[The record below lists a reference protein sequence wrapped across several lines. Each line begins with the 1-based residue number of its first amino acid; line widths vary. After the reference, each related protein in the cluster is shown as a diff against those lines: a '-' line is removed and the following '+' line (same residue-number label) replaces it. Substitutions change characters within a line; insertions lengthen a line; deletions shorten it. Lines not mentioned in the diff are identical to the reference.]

1 MLGLFYPYGFILQ
14 AMALIHF
21 ARRRPDNF
29 WLWIIIMGGGLGAF
43 VYILV
48 QVVPDAPLLRDAYQV
63 FPRRKRIKEL
73 EGLVLDNPSV
83 GNYEELGDLYLDDG
97 QFAKARASF
106 DRVLAKTDA
115 IDPLY
120 RRALAAM
127 ALGDF
132 AAAAADLEQVV
143 ARDPKYDYQRA
154 PGLLAHARA
163 KLGDAARAATLF
175 AGVLET
181 STLSETQ
188 YNYAVL
194 LADEGRGAEARD
206 WVDRILR
213 KKATMPEY
221 IKRRER
227 PWFRKARAL
236 KKRVSRSSAS

>member
-48 QVVPDAPLLRDAYQV
+48 QVVPDAPLLRDCLPGDSQAEADQGA
-63 FPRRKRIKEL
+63 RRTRA
-73 EGLVLDNPSV
+73 GQSV
-83 GNYEELGDLYLDDG
+83 GGELRGVGDLYLDDG

-163 KLGDAARAATLF
+163 KLGDAAGAATLF

-181 STLSETQ
+181 STCR
-188 YNYAVL
+188 NAVQL
-194 LADEGRGAEARD
+194 RLAPRRRGTGRRGA
-206 WVDRILR
+206 
-213 KKATMPEY
+213 
-221 IKRRER
+221 
-227 PWFRKARAL
+227 
-236 KKRVSRSSAS
+236 

>member
-188 YNYAVL
+188 YHYALL

-236 KKRVSRSSAS
+236 RKRVSRSSAS

>member
-1 MLGLFYPYGFILQ
+1 M
-14 AMALIHF
+14 
-21 ARRRPDNF
+21 
-29 WLWIIIMGGGLGAF
+29 
-43 VYILV
+43 
-48 QVVPDAPLLRDAYQV
+48 

-163 KLGDAARAATLF
+163 KLGDAARAAALF
-175 AGVLET
+175 ADVLET

-188 YNYAVL
+188 YNYALL